1 MLNVETAR
9 PRLAAWL
16 SARIPAD
23 DGVAA
28 GPLERITIGH
38 SRGMFRVDA
47 SWRRGGEEHARSFAL
62 RVEQAGMFGTNTLDE
77 VRVMR
82 AVRAAGFPVASI
94 RWVELDADVLG
105 TPFFVMDWVEGSSG
119 PPDEAAL
126 RDYVEKLH
134 QLHQLDWR
142 KADVPFARVPV
153 VPLDA
158 VHQQVDRWMEVHRWG
173 RVLPEPLL
181 EEAAVWLK
189 RNAPDG
195 LALGVVHGDPGPLNF
210 IHADGRVQAF
220 TDWEFSHV
228 GDPDEDWLFLGA
240 MRGRGVM
247 EPDAWRAYIAEV
259 TGRAIDEATW
269 DYWDVFNHF
278 KGACANTS
286 ALRIFVTGANPAP
299 NMAAIGTALKLSM
312 IQRLSAIIGRSYAR

>member
-1 MLNVETAR
+1 MLNVEAAR
-9 PRLAAWL
+9 PRLAGWL

-23 DGVAA
+23 GGVEA
-28 GPLERITIGH
+28 GPLRRITIGH

-47 SWRRGGEEHARSFAL
+47 RWRRDGAPHERAFAL

-77 VRVMR
+77 VRTMR
-82 AVRAAGFPVASI
+82 AVRAAGFPVAPI
-94 RWVELDADVLG
+94 RWVELDASVLG

-119 PPDEAAL
+119 MPDEDAL
-126 RDYVEKLH
+126 RDYVTKLH
-134 QLHQLDWR
+134 ELHGLDWR
-142 KADVPFARVPV
+142 AADVPFARVPV

-158 VHQQVDRWMEVHRWG
+158 VHQQVERWMEVHRWG

-181 EEAAVWLK
+181 EEAAEWLR
-189 RNAPDG
+189 RNAPAD
-195 LALGVVHGDPGPLNF
+195 LKLGIVHGDPGPLNF
-210 IHADGRVQAF
+210 IHAEGRVRAF

-247 EPDAWRAYIAEV
+247 EPPAWRDYIAEV
-259 TGRAIDEATW
+259 TGHAIDEATW
-269 DYWDVFNHF
+269 DYWDAFNQF

-312 IQRLSAIIGRSYAR
+312 IQRLSAIIGGSYAR